1 MRLSCLRC
9 KAKKLFCERK
19 ACIAWASVAPWIGS
33 VGTKIRRDHIV
44 THSLLT
50 NLQSLGLHNISLFVQ
65 CLRNGHEELQ
75 QKGLMVI
82 SVAKSG

>member
-1 MRLSCLRC
+1 MPAVQSKETVLREEGLHC
-9 KAKKLFCERK
+9 MGLCCSLDRVCWNQDKKGPYCY
-19 ACIAWASVAPWIGS
+19 SQ
-33 VGTKIRRDHIV
+33 
-44 THSLLT
+44 LT
-50 NLQSLGLHNISLFVQ
+50 SNLQSLGLHNISLFVQ